1 LAFAGAQQAVL
12 DVQMRQARTDNL
24 AGLRKCVSSSPGVM
38 GIPENRGI
46 PKAIAE
52 RFERL
57 VGTEHAVGFY
67 QQLRLDTLRCA
78 QGLPMLEAR
87 LGQVEHFAIK
97 CLTLAIEDAQE
108 THPGAEIANFYIWTG
123 WLAFLIFVPLAITS
137 TDGWIRRL
145 GSRWKT
151 LQRFVYGAAVLTLLH
166 WASLHDWGGVAPM
179 LVHFGP
185 LGALE
190 AYRVWAIVQK
200 RTLKAA

>member
-1 LAFAGAQQAVL
+1 MSLVKLFFNHPYTFWAILSLPAIP
-12 DVQMRQARTDNL
+12 ML
-24 AGLRKCVSSSPGVM
+24 AGLAANEPG
-38 GIPENRGI
+38 
-46 PKAIAE
+46 
-52 RFERL
+52 
-57 VGTEHAVGFY
+57 AVGEVLHPSGEFAARFMIIAMMITPLTMLFKGARWPRW
-67 QQLRLDTLRCA
+67 LRKRRRYIGVA
-78 QGLPMLEAR
+78 AFGYAGLHTVLYLIDEGA
-87 LGQVEHFAIK
+87 VAF
-97 CLTLAIEDAQE
+97 T
-108 THPGAEIANFYIWTG
+108 GAEIANFYIWTG

-151 LQRFVYGAAVLTLLH
+151 LQRFVYVAAVLTLLH
-166 WASLHDWGGVAPM
+166 WASLHYWGGVAPM

>member
-1 LAFAGAQQAVL
+1 VVYLIDEGAAAF
-12 DVQMRQARTDNL
+12 T
-24 AGLRKCVSSSPGVM
+24 
-38 GIPENRGI
+38 
-46 PKAIAE
+46 
-52 RFERL
+52 
-57 VGTEHAVGFY
+57 
-67 QQLRLDTLRCA
+67 
-78 QGLPMLEAR
+78 
-87 LGQVEHFAIK
+87 
-97 CLTLAIEDAQE
+97 
-108 THPGAEIANFYIWTG
+108 GAEIANFYIWTG

-179 LVHFGP
+179 LLHFGP

-190 AYRVWAIVQK
+190 AYRLWAIVQK